1 MNELNNTA
9 TSIGNYNNIPT
20 SLTSNTSVV
29 NMIDG
34 LSLVKDADKQN
45 WGSGNLTYTITIT
58 NQTDKDYTKPVIT
71 DIIDTNL
78 VEFVEDSVTIDNV
91 KASES
96 QYKYDTANHTLT
108 VNLDDVAAS
117 NVVNVS
123 FSVKKKIQ

>member
-29 NMIDG
+29 NMIEG

>member
-96 QYKYDTANHTLT
+96 QYEYDTANHTLT

>member
-34 LSLVKDADKQN
+34 LSLVKGADKQN

>member
-29 NMIDG
+29 NMIEG

-91 KASES
+91 KASEF